1 MDKERTSVKAKHN
14 RSPGRPRSSE
24 LETPTKEMI
33 LKAAARLFLDNG
45 YQHVSVDDVAK
56 LCDVTKATVYYYY
69 ASKAELFTE
78 TMVQMME
85 RIREKMHTMLQE
97 SLPLHSRLLNVTE
110 AHLKATVDFDMDGFM
125 KGTKNTLSSEQIKR
139 MNQAEKGM
147 YQAIEEAFVD
157 AMAKGEIREVNPTFA
172 SQAYLAL
179 LKVGNYKTDDNLSIF
194 PTIEKTAE
202 QINSFFWQGLL
213 PE

>member
-1 MDKERTSVKAKHN
+1 MKAKHN

>member
-1 MDKERTSVKAKHN
+1 MKAKHN

-172 SQAYLAL
+172 AQAYLAL

>member
-1 MDKERTSVKAKHN
+1 MKAKHN

-125 KGTKNTLSSEQIKR
+125 KGTKNTLSPEQIKR